1 MLYFKRE
8 YFYRNEMER
17 INDDLSSLAT
27 PMDTLLLDPAN
38 ARTGHDIDAICA
50 SLTKFGQ
57 RTPIVVNK
65 NTNIILKGNG
75 TYKAAKQLGWDK
87 IAASYVNDDNLTA
100 TQYSIADN
108 RTGDLSV
115 FDDVILKD
123 LLNAMDEPLDVP
135 GIDEKF
141 LNELNCDFDEQ
152 TENNN
157 ETPEQ
162 PHSTLVDRFIIP
174 PFSILD
180 ARQGYWQERKR
191 AWIAIG
197 IQSEL
202 GRGETNN
209 INASQIGEV

>member
-1 MLYFKRE
+1 
-8 YFYRNEMER
+8 MER
-17 INDDLSSLAT
+17 IIDDLSSLAT

-57 RTPIVVNK
+57 RTPLVVNK

-115 FDDVILKD
+115 FDDATLKD

-141 LNELNCDFDEQ
+141 LNEITYQHDEPPSLDDLEEQYGEPNDEDFYPILKIKV
-152 TENNN
+152 
-157 ETPEQ
+157 TPEAKKIFEDLMQ
-162 PHSTLVDRFIIP
+162 SATGEKEHEKFD
-174 PFSILD
+174 IL
-180 ARQGYWQERKR
+180 
-191 AWIAIG
+191 
-197 IQSEL
+197 
-202 GRGETNN
+202 
-209 INASQIGEV
+209 INAIDRVRVA